1 MKRLIKRFSFLAI
14 ALATALLIIGLSIPI
29 NSNKP
34 AVAFEY
40 FPFNEPQ
47 TINFQAKAY
56 SLNKFTERQKKDQ
69 FLDWLLFTV
78 ESDPS
83 FSTKEISEA
92 SYDISPVR
100 FDYLKPVSNF
110 EYGDTRSLYVG
121 KETIVALIPQDSS
134 PEQRI
139 DYLAHIA
146 DKHRQNLG
154 RIPEKLEVFEYQLD
168 LETDT
173 AQLTRIEELETNSLF
188 DDKKYGYHQT
198 YIKKLSDL
206 NQFMAKVDDI
216 TFAQVI
222 DSDLLLG
229 GRKIKSHSY
238 GKISVEDV
246 AALWQSENKIEK
258 QFKQLITDIQ
268 SKYLLNSQG
277 LSQAEFEKKVIQ
289 DFQEELQK
297 RQLVDGSGFSLDPA
311 YDYQG
316 LSESLTKISSQ
327 LLAFKSNGKSIFTN
341 QEIEKVQKSLS
352 QNNVFPYLHLI
363 DNLKLKL
370 NDISFSIFE
379 NPSLESLKEIYD
391 FLQTPR
397 TRSFQRA
404 RYDGDLEGT
413 EVGMVLYYTDL
424 LAKLWALDYL
434 GTTPERYIAD
444 FQPLTQ
450 ISAKVSSIYEQ
461 ELRELPD
468 TRVWFG
474 HQDKGFQIADNNRI
488 LFARNAT
495 RIFAASSNSLEP
507 GKETIAT
514 TNSEA
519 FLGWWNEHYEEV
531 ACYEPQYERL
541 NEIMKWSLIISWLNE
556 SKRGE
561 VLGFLQDVPVS
572 DDKWFPDWVQA
583 NIKQLKFKQWDTKT
597 CLEDFNST
605 SKQPKV
611 CFYPR
616 GYKGTTTE
624 AMPLLSSES
633 FTQFG
638 ESGFIISGGV
648 SLSNPQT
655 IANRDPLPKNSKI
668 SSLSLRGNIDYKSVK
683 VNNKILSFNTL
694 DGATYNL
701 QIDSKIASVIAK
713 AKNGTKFR
721 DLDSEFINV
730 KELVR
735 QISRT
740 DDGITINAVAGDTN
754 IGSFSSS
761 KTGNAFTVG
770 WHSLDIDEG
779 HSLARELSYYSRYD
793 DFETILIDHPKVNS
807 VAKSKDAPVYYV
819 KTNNSEKWLKL
830 ASGGDG
836 GEIPPDYTFRVASTE
851 PPEIPD
857 PWFIDPS
864 DDSESLLLGWVDDLD
879 DPEIQVIF
887 SRSKHKKS
895 SISED
900 IRNGD
905 YIAAAP
911 KFIRQKRLNK
921 ALTEI
926 NSLMKSEDYKGA
938 AKLVDDSIDELGQ
951 EPDLMIR
958 KAAVNIKLRGLKVK
972 AVSIEGLEPPN
983 SADVFDELN
992 GIVENKNKG
1001 KFKAIEKDDAFIYVQ
1016 DSPELNNIDWS
1027 NPIEN
1032 SISYMS
1038 AKTRVYKLQDGDI
1051 GNIKLEDFG
1060 FDVIPPINNENLQLS
1075 PANPN
1080 SSSNNQFYRGNFS
1093 RGLRGT
1099 VSDNKCQD
1107 IKEDQIKQVECNSQE
1122 NNVYVMYVPD

>member
-541 NEIMKWSLIISWLNE
+541 NEIMKWSLVISWLNE
-556 SKRGE
+556 SERGE
-561 VLGFLQDVPVS
+561 SLQFLQTVKVS
-572 DDKWFPDWVQA
+572 HDNWFPDWVQA
-583 NIKQLKFKQWDTKT
+583 NIEQLKFKEWDTT
-597 CLEDFNST
+597 NCSEDFYST
-605 SKQPKV
+605 DQPKV

-616 GYKGTTTE
+616 GYQGTTTE
-624 AMPLLSSES
+624 AMPLLSSKS
-633 FTQFG
+633 FEQFG
-638 ESGFIISGGV
+638 KSSFVSGGV
-648 SLSNPQT
+648 SLGDSKT
-655 IANRDPLPKNSKI
+655 IADRTPLLKASKI
-668 SSLSLRGNIDYKSVK
+668 RELLLRGNIDNKSI
-683 VNNKILSFNTL
+683 NRGNQILSFKTL
-694 DGATYNL
+694 DGVTYDLKAN
-701 QIDSKIASVIAK
+701 QSIASITVKAQDGAK
-713 AKNGTKFR
+713 LRN
-721 DLDSEFINV
+721 LDSELANI
-730 KELVR
+730 ELAR

-740 DDGITINAVAGDTN
+740 NNGITINFVAGDTN
-754 IGSFSSS
+754 IGSLKTS
-761 KTGNAFTVG
+761 KTENAFIVG
-770 WHSLDIDEG
+770 WRSLDIDLG
-779 HSLARELSYYSRYD
+779 QSLALELSLSKSD
-793 DFETILIDHPKVNS
+793 PVKFLDAHPKVNS
-807 VAKSKDAPVYYV
+807 LVIQDGLTYYV
-819 KTNNSEKWLKL
+819 KIDDAQQWLKL
-830 ASGGDG
+830 ASASEGDG
-836 GEIPPDYTFRVASTE
+836 DIPPGWTSQVASSYDSGTSKYLLAWVNDSDVE
-851 PPEIPD
+851 KQLSQGQAKQVRRTAEI
-857 PWFIDPS
+857 
-864 DDSESLLLGWVDDLD
+864 DSANENQQFFDDLENGRYEKAAAAIAD
-879 DPEIQVIF
+879 DPTAFIKSKKVHLSNKLKEIDGLIQNQNYLDATQV
-887 SRSKHKKS
+887 
-895 SISED
+895 
-900 IRNGD
+900 
-905 YIAAAP
+905 
-911 KFIRQKRLNK
+911 
-921 ALTEI
+921 TE
-926 NSLMKSEDYKGA
+926 
-938 AKLVDDSIDELGQ
+938 DSINIYGQ
-951 EPDLMIR
+951 QPDLMNR
-958 KAAVNIKLRGLKVK
+958 KAVVNLK
-972 AVSIEGLEPPN
+972 
-983 SADVFDELN
+983 
-992 GIVENKNKG
+992 
-1001 KFKAIEKDDAFIYVQ
+1001 
-1016 DSPELNNIDWS
+1016 
-1027 NPIEN
+1027 
-1032 SISYMS
+1032 
-1038 AKTRVYKLQDGDI
+1038 
-1051 GNIKLEDFG
+1051 
-1060 FDVIPPINNENLQLS
+1060 
-1075 PANPN
+1075 
-1080 SSSNNQFYRGNFS
+1080 
-1093 RGLRGT
+1093 
-1099 VSDNKCQD
+1099 
-1107 IKEDQIKQVECNSQE
+1107 
-1122 NNVYVMYVPD
+1122 